1 MVHIEFIDTPSY
13 FNTTELNGQ
22 ELEVKNRSCNA
33 QEARCLDLM
42 VDGVHYTPFDVLK
55 AYNALFA
62 EVPITSIRR
71 AITCLTKKGYLKKLS
86 KEEKELKTEIFGSP
100 NHYWEKL

>member
-1 MVHIEFIDTPSY
+1 MTIIFDEF
-13 FNTTELNGQ
+13 FNTTHLSGESLIAA
-22 ELEVKNRSCNA
+22 KNKCSA
-33 QEARCLDLM
+33 QESRILEM
-42 VDGVHYTPFDVLK
+42 MIEGTHYTPFDIHR
-55 AYNALFA
+55 AYNDFYPNT
-62 EVPITSIRR
+62 PITSIRR